1 MAEEKAVAKSYSHTL
16 DQLTDC
22 SAVTEKEKD
31 FILYYLDSYNATQ
44 AYLNAYGKEK
54 NKKSASAKAVAL
66 LKKPAVKAIIK
77 KLRKAMMQDYELH
90 PSQYLEYLIKVAH
103 ADIGDFIKF
112 SNVEEPVYGNDG
124 LQMIDQDT
132 GMPMTR
138 KLNKIYLVDS
148 ETVDTSTIVSI
159 KQSRD
164 GVSIQMADKSKAWD
178 KLAEYFGW
186 LDKKTETAVDDSG
199 LLEAIQG
206 KVEVTWENGQ
216 TIYGDLEKTLEKD

>member
-1 MAEEKAVAKSYSHTL
+1 MAEEKSIAKSYSHAL

-44 AYLNAYGKEK
+44 AYLKAFNTE
-54 NKKSASAKAVAL
+54 NKKGASAKAVAL
-66 LKKPAVKAIIK
+66 LKKPTVKSIIK
-77 KLRKAMMQDYELH
+77 KLRKAMMQDYEVH
-90 PSQYLEYLIKVAH
+90 PSQYLEYLIKVAN

-112 SNVEEPVYGNDG
+112 SNVEEPVYGDDG

-138 KLNKIYLVDS
+138 KLNKMYLADS

-159 KQSRD
+159 KQGRD

-199 LLEAIQG
+199 LLKPIQG
-206 KVEVTWENGQ
+206 KVEVTWDNGQ

>member
-1 MAEEKAVAKSYSHTL
+1 M
-16 DQLTDC
+16 
-22 SAVTEKEKD
+22 
-31 FILYYLDSYNATQ
+31 
-44 AYLNAYGKEK
+44 YG
-54 NKKSASAKAVAL
+54 
-66 LKKPAVKAIIK
+66 
-77 KLRKAMMQDYELH
+77 D
-90 PSQYLEYLIKVAH
+90 
-103 ADIGDFIKF
+103 
-112 SNVEEPVYGNDG
+112 DG

-138 KLNKIYLVDS
+138 KLNKMYLADS

-159 KQSRD
+159 KQGRD

-199 LLEAIQG
+199 LLKAIQG
-206 KVEVTWENGQ
+206 KVEVTWDNGQ